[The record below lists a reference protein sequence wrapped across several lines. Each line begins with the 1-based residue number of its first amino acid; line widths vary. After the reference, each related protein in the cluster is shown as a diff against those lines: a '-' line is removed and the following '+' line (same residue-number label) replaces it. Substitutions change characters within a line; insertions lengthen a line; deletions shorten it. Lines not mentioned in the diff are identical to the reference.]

1 VVVVFFKKHDDDGYG
16 YKMWLSDSE
25 VTDLLDAAHS
35 NKCRLAFQLGVRCGL
50 RSDEI
55 IRAAPGDVKQT
66 EAGWML
72 RVDSAKTDGVRQ
84 TPAPEVVAGMIQ
96 AYGEGGDPSKPVID
110 VTTRTIRNWVARAG
124 ETLAEETDDE
134 MWAHLS
140 PHDLRRTW
148 ATALKADDVESL
160 IVCDW
165 GGWSDIE
172 TFLQHY
178 RGAFSPDAQR
188 QQREKVAWL

>member
-1 VVVVFFKKHDDDGYG
+1 MFFQKHEDDEYG
-16 YKMWLSDSE
+16 YKMWLSEGE
-25 VTDLLDAAHS
+25 VDDLLNAAHS
-35 NKCRLAFQLGVRCGL
+35 SKCRLALQLGVRCGL

-55 IRAAPGDVKQT
+55 VRVAPKDVKQT

-72 RVDSAKTDGVRQ
+72 RVNSAKSDGVRQ
-84 TPAPEVVAGMIQ
+84 TPAPEVVAGMVQ
-96 AYGEGGDPSKPVID
+96 AYGEGEPDEPVID
-110 VTTRTIRNWVARAG
+110 VTTRTIRNWVKRAG
-124 ETLAEETDDE
+124 ETLANETGDE
-134 MWAHLS
+134 MWAYLS

-165 GGWSDIE
+165 GGWTNLE
-172 TFLQHY
+172 TFLEHY

-188 QQREKVAWL
+188 QQREKVSWL

>member
-1 VVVVFFKKHDDDGYG
+1 MFFQKHDDDEYG
-16 YKMWLSDSE
+16 YQIWLGEDE
-25 VTDLLDAAHS
+25 VNQLLDAAHS
-35 NKCRLAFQLGVRCGL
+35 SKCRLAFQLGARCGL

-55 IRAAPGDVKQT
+55 VRAAPQDVKQT

-96 AYGEGGDPSKPVID
+96 AYGEGGDPSKPVIG
-110 VTTRTIRNWVARAG
+110 VTTRTIRNWVAKAG
-124 ETLAEETDDE
+124 ETLAEETGDE

-165 GGWSDIE
+165 GGWSALD
-172 TFLQHY
+172 TFLKHY
-178 RGAFSPDAQR
+178 RGAFSPDVQR
-188 QQREKVAWL
+188 QQREKVEWL

>member
-1 VVVVFFKKHDDDGYG
+1 MFFQKHDDDEYG
-16 YKMWLSDSE
+16 YKMWLSEDE
-25 VTDLLDAAHS
+25 VTQLLDAAHS
-35 NKCRLAFQLGVRCGL
+35 SKCRLAFQLGVRCGL

-55 IRAAPGDVKQT
+55 VRIAPKAVKQT

-96 AYGEGGDPSKPVID
+96 AYGESGGATDPVID
-110 VTTRTIRNWVARAG
+110 VTTRTIRNWVKRAG
-124 ETLAEETDDE
+124 ETLANETGDE

-148 ATALKADDVESL
+148 ATALKAEDVESL

-165 GGWSDIE
+165 GGWSNLE
-172 TFLQHY
+172 TFLEHY